1 VRSGEAAQRRRL
13 RDPQNNRP
21 AENVRDLLN
30 ELVQRYPLEPD
41 GIHGV
46 GHWARVLENGR
57 RLAEKTGA
65 MIEVVELF
73 ALFHDSQRQNDG
85 HDLGHGSRG
94 ARLAEKMRGKWFDL
108 SDMAFDHL
116 IDACALHT
124 NGFVDADI
132 TVQTC
137 WDADRLDLGRVGIV
151 PDRDRL
157 CTAAAR
163 DPNILRWANE
173 RARSEFVPD
182 WVPDIGIV
190 VR

>member
-1 VRSGEAAQRRRL
+1 MQ
-13 RDPQNNRP
+13 
-21 AENVRDLLN
+21 DLLT
-30 ELVQRYPLEPD
+30 EILSHYPLEPNGLH
-41 GIHGV
+41 GI

-85 HDLGHGSRG
+85 YDPGHGSRG
-94 ARLAEKMRGKWFDL
+94 ARLAEIMRGKWFDL
-108 SDMAFDHL
+108 SDLAFDHL
-116 IDACALHT
+116 VDACALHT

-137 WDADRLDLGRVGIV
+137 WDADRLDLSRVGIA
-151 PDRDRL
+151 PDKNRL

-163 DPNILRWANE
+163 DSNILWWANE
-173 RARSEFVPD
+173 RARAEFVPE
-182 WVPDIGIV
+182 WVLDIGV
-190 VR
+190 NNR